1 MGLKLVTLPE
11 VEPVTLEEAKAHLRL
26 DSDADDAY
34 VSALVTA
41 ARERVELFLRRALI
55 TQVFEYTLDGFP
67 ASPARIYATSVI
79 DLPRPPLQS
88 VESIKYIDTAG
99 NVQTIAPE
107 DYVADASSNEIGR
120 VALAWNR
127 FWPITRCSINS
138 VIIQFTAGYGDAGED
153 VPQAIRQGILIEV
166 SNLYE
171 NREDVV
177 VGQAISMLSLSERL
191 LWPYRALSVE

>member
-1 MGLKLVTLPE
+1 MGLKLITPPE

-26 DSDADDAY
+26 NDDSDDAY
-34 VSALVTA
+34 VSALITA

-55 TQVFEYTLDGFP
+55 TKAFECALDSFP
-67 ASPARIYATSVI
+67 ANQVI

-88 VESIKYIDTAG
+88 VESIQYVDTAG
-99 NVQTIAPE
+99 TVQTLAPD
-107 DYVADASSNEIGR
+107 DYVVDASSSEIGR

-127 FWPITRCSINS
+127 FWPITRSSINS
-138 VIIQFTAGYGDAGED
+138 ILIQFTAGYGDAAED
-153 VPQAIRQGILIEV
+153 VPQTIRQGILIEI

-177 VGQAISMLSLSERL
+177 VGQNISMLSLSERL

>member
-1 MGLKLVTLPE
+1 MGLKLVTPPE

-26 DSDADDAY
+26 ESDADDAY

-55 TQVFEYTLDGFP
+55 TQTFEYTLDGFP
-67 ASPARIYATSVI
+67 PKPLI

-88 VESIKYIDTAG
+88 VESIQYMDSAG
-99 NVQTIAPE
+99 NVQTLAPE
-107 DYVADASSNEIGR
+107 DYVADASSNEIAR

-138 VIIQFTAGYGDAGED
+138 VVIQFTAGYGDAGED
-153 VPQAIRQGILIEV
+153 VPQGIRQGILIEV